1 MLDIN
6 KELLKKKVILYVED
20 DVSTAD
26 EVSFFLRAYV
36 KELYVAK
43 DGKEGLELFNS
54 HPIDLVLTDIQ
65 MPVMNGLKMI
75 QQIRAINKN
84 IPIMITTAFNETTY
98 LIEALNMGVNKYAL
112 KPINLKELLKTIETL
127 LEEFDILD
135 YNYYLDM
142 NAKVIEIT
150 QELLDYLGY
159 TRDEVVGHNSFDFVK
174 DEDLAAV
181 KVHFDTL
188 RKGISTDNIDF
199 SIKRKNR
206 SFVEIL
212 INATPIFDKN
222 GNVVKVHCELKSI
235 ETYVK
240 SEKKLQIAFEKEHFL
255 RKLITIDSQIAQI
268 ITHEISKDAFLQ
280 KAIKIIKENGQYEF
294 ACITLKDGEKSFRLV
309 SQTQHP
315 SLDIGEILQD
325 YSKVAHKKGIICG
338 GYEDINDNY
347 INIVY
352 DIAKI
357 PEFFHK
363 EKLISAGIKSIVEM
377 PIISIY
383 NKETI
388 GFVGIFFN
396 KIHTLS
402 KDEIDMY
409 KNIVET
415 ISLGI
420 ENINMNIEKEELIKK
435 LELEASTDQLTK
447 ATNRRQAFNVLA
459 QEIERS
465 NRYGHEL
472 SLIYLDIDDFKLI
485 NDSYG
490 HEAGDRALI
499 SLTKIIEKMIRVS
512 DTFARWGGEEFIVI
526 LPETS
531 REDAVQMAEK
541 FRKEIASSEKFTVS
555 FGVSTYRAQES
566 IDEFIIDADK
576 NMYKAKISGKNR
588 VVYA

>member
-1 MLDIN
+1 MLEIN
-6 KELLKKKVILYVED
+6 KELLKRKVILYVED
-20 DVSTAD
+20 DASTAD

-43 DGKEGLELFNS
+43 DGKEGLELFSS
-54 HPIDLVLTDIQ
+54 HHIDLILTDIQ

-75 QQIRAINKN
+75 QEIRSTNKN

-112 KPINLKELLKTIETL
+112 KPINLKELVKTIETL
-127 LEEFDILD
+127 LEEFDTLD
-135 YNYYLDM
+135 YHYYLDM
-142 NAKVIEIT
+142 DAKVIEVS

-159 TRDEVVGHNSFDFVK
+159 TSQEIVGQVGFDFVK
-174 DEDLAAV
+174 EDDLPV
-181 KVHFDTL
+181 LYDYFETL
-188 RKGISTDNIDF
+188 KRGIATDNIDF
-199 SIKRKNR
+199 SIKRKNATY
-206 SFVEIL
+206 VEIL
-212 INATPIFDKN
+212 INATPIFDSN
-222 GNVVKVHCELKSI
+222 GNVVKIYCELRSL

-255 RKLITIDSQIAQI
+255 RKLITIDSKIAQS

-280 KAIKIIKENGQYEF
+280 KAIKIIKENGQYEY
-294 ACITLKDGEKSFRLV
+294 ACITLKEREDSYRLV
-309 SQTQHP
+309 AQTQHQ
-315 SLDIGEILQD
+315 SLNIEEILEG
-325 YSKVAHKKGIICG
+325 YAKGEHGRGIICS
-338 GYEDINDNY
+338 GYESIDSNH

-352 DIAKI
+352 DIEKI
-357 PEFFHK
+357 PEFFNK
-363 EKLISAGIKSIVEM
+363 DKLVAAGIKSIVEM

-383 NKETI
+383 NKETM

-409 KNIVET
+409 NNIVET

-420 ENINMNIEKEELIKK
+420 ETINMNIEKEELIKK

-447 ATNRRQAFNVLA
+447 ATNRRQAFNILA

-465 NRYGHEL
+465 NRHKHQL

-490 HEAGDRALI
+490 HEVGDRALI
-499 SLTKIIEKMIRVS
+499 SLTKNIEGMIRVS

-531 REDAVQMAEK
+531 LEDAVNMAEK
-541 FRKEIASSEKFTVS
+541 FRKSIALNEKFTVS
-555 FGVSTYRAQES
+555 FGVSAYKSGQS

-576 NMYKAKISGKNR
+576 NMYKAKTSGKNR
-588 VVYA
+588 VVYG